1 MAVLSKDT
9 LTSVLSGEIT
19 LCLAS
24 KVLKRTDLSQIQRH
38 NKLINFPSYLCR
50 VELYETA
57 QKSHEVNKIVGQLV
71 VESEIKTREQSLTLI
86 DWEVVCEK
94 VSNMPDI
101 PIFSNLED
109 TAEITG
115 TRKFQN
121 KMETLT
127 SPVQVYYTNNTTHQ
141 VQNLFHLLQQKSIS
155 NQSNHENL
163 DSTQFSGNSGV
174 PRKRSVA
181 DRTNPTLVAVAW
193 GQNHRVGTTSATAIN
208 SLVAKNLLKNSA
220 MAMTQRET
228 LSTDKSLVS
237 MPKSPDTENL
247 VESEEETG
255 SNHKPRNEE
264 DLEEIATSEVSETA
278 SLISKLSDDI
288 LTLENCSIEQ
298 FVTDEVAC
306 SRRPWDKSSMKSFLK
321 YEQRCIKQIN
331 VDSNKTNETGDRL
344 LRHTS
349 SPDQFDEVLNFI
361 NSEVSEIESLVCHL
375 D

>member
-9 LTSVLSGEIT
+9 LTAVLSGEIT

-24 KVLKRTDLSQIQRH
+24 NLWKSTDLPQTQTH
-38 NKLINFPSYLCR
+38 DKLITFPSYLCR
-50 VELYETA
+50 VELHETA
-57 QKSHEVNKIVGQLV
+57 QKSHDVNKIVGQLV

-115 TRKFQN
+115 TRKSQ
-121 KMETLT
+121 KTLT
-127 SPVQVYYTNNTTHQ
+127 SPVQVYYSDNTTHQ
-141 VQNLFHLLQQKSIS
+141 AQNLFHLLQQKSIS
-155 NQSNHENL
+155 NQSSHE
-163 DSTQFSGNSGV
+163 DSTPFTGNSHGV

-193 GQNHRVGTTSATAIN
+193 GQNHRVETTSATTIN
-208 SLVAKNLLKNSA
+208 SLVAKNLVKNSA
-220 MAMTQRET
+220 MTMSHREAV
-228 LSTDKSLVS
+228 SNEKCLVS
-237 MPKSPDTENL
+237 RPKGPDPENL
-247 VESEEETG
+247 VELEEGTC
-255 SNHKPRNEE
+255 SNHKLRKEE
-264 DLEEIATSEVSETA
+264 DQEEITISEESETA

-288 LTLENCSIEQ
+288 LTFENCSIDQ
-298 FVTDEVAC
+298 FVTDEVTC
-306 SRRPWDKSSMKSFLK
+306 SRRPWDNSSMKSFLK
-321 YEQRCIKQIN
+321 YERRCNKQMNI
-331 VDSNKTNETGDRL
+331 DSNTSEGTEDTP
-344 LRHTS
+344 LRNTS

-361 NSEVSEIESLVCHL
+361 NNEVSEIESLVCHL

>member
-1 MAVLSKDT
+1 MAVLSRDT
-9 LTSVLSGEIT
+9 LTAVLSGEIT

-24 KVLKRTDLSQIQRH
+24 NLWKSTDLPQTQTH
-38 NKLINFPSYLCR
+38 DKLITFPSYLCR
-50 VELYETA
+50 VELHETA

-115 TRKFQN
+115 TRKSQN
-121 KMETLT
+121 HMETLT
-127 SPVQVYYTNNTTHQ
+127 SPVQVYYTDNSTHQ
-141 VQNLFHLLQQKSIS
+141 AQNLFHLLQQKTIS
-155 NQSNHENL
+155 SRSSHE
-163 DSTQFSGNSGV
+163 DSTPFTGNSHGV

-193 GQNHRVGTTSATAIN
+193 GQNHRAETTTARAIN
-208 SLVAKNLLKNSA
+208 SLVAKNLVKNSA
-220 MAMTQRET
+220 MTMSDREAV
-228 LSTDKSLVS
+228 SGDSCLVS
-237 MPKSPDTENL
+237 RPNGSDPENL
-247 VESEEETG
+247 VEAEEESG
-255 SNHKPRNEE
+255 SNHKLRNEE
-264 DLEEIATSEVSETA
+264 DQEEISISEESETA

-288 LTLENCSIEQ
+288 LTFENCSIDQ
-298 FVTDEVAC
+298 FVTDEVTC
-306 SRRPWDKSSMKSFLK
+306 SRRPWDKSSVKSFLK
-321 YEQRCIKQIN
+321 YEQRCNKQIN
-331 VDSNKTNETGDRL
+331 VDSNTPEGTEDKP
-344 LRHTS
+344 LRHTL

>member
-9 LTSVLSGEIT
+9 LTAVFSGEIT

-24 KVLKRTDLSQIQRH
+24 KVFKRTDLSQTQSYD
-38 NKLINFPSYLCR
+38 KLIDFPSYLCR

-57 QKSHEVNKIVGQLV
+57 QKSHEVNKIVGRLV

-86 DWEVVCEK
+86 DWEVVCER

-101 PIFSNLED
+101 PIFSNLQD

-121 KMETLT
+121 QMETLA
-127 SPVQVYYTNNTTHQ
+127 SPVQVYYTYNTTHQ

-155 NQSNHENL
+155 NQSNHI
-163 DSTQFSGNSGV
+163 DSTQFPGNSHEG

-193 GQNHRVGTTSATAIN
+193 GQNHRVGTTSATTIN
-208 SLVAKNLLKNSA
+208 SLVAKNLVKNST
-220 MAMTQRET
+220 MTMTQRET
-228 LSTDKSLVS
+228 VSTGKSLVS
-237 MPKSPDTENL
+237 RPKSPENL
-247 VESEEETG
+247 VESEEQTG
-255 SNHKPRNEE
+255 SNHKLRKEE
-264 DLEEIATSEVSETA
+264 EEEELAISEVSETA
-278 SLISKLSDDI
+278 SLISKLSDDN

-306 SRRPWDKSSMKSFLK
+306 ARRPWDNSPMKSFLK
-321 YEQRCIKQIN
+321 DEQRCINKQLN
-331 VDSNKTNETGDRL
+331 VDSNIT
-344 LRHTS
+344 
-349 SPDQFDEVLNFI
+349 PDQFDEVLNFI
-361 NSEVSEIESLVCHL
+361 NSEVTEIESLVCHL